1 MKNLS
6 RIAGSGLVVALIAAA
21 AAVSGGH
28 VMAADCHD
36 TPNAGVDW
44 SECTKKNLMLEGSDF
59 EKASLAGT
67 DLSQTSLKNA
77 NLASANLEKATLI
90 RAWLE
95 GAKADEARFDKI
107 EAYRVVFQNASA
119 QRASFISAELQR
131 ADFTGAQLSGAN
143 FEKAELGRATFETAV
158 LTGARFALANLSR
171 ADLSGARFEGSI
183 DFDRA
188 FMFLT
193 RIEGLDLSAATGLQQ
208 SQIEL
213 ACGDTSTKL
222 PSGLSMPKNWPC
234 ATD

>member
-1 MKNLS
+1 MKNVS
-6 RIAGSGLVVALIAAA
+6 RIARSRLAVTLVAVA

-36 TPNAGVDW
+36 TPSAGVDW

-59 EKASLAGT
+59 EKANLAGA

-77 NLASANLEKATLI
+77 NLDAANFEKATLI

-95 GAKADEARFDKI
+95 GAKADDATFDKI
-107 EAYRVVFQNASA
+107 EAYRAVFQDASA
-119 QRASFISAELQR
+119 QNSSFVSAELQR
-131 ADFTGAQLSGAN
+131 ADFTRAQLSGAN
-143 FEKAELGRATFETAV
+143 FEKAELGRATFEKAV

-171 ADLSGARFEGSI
+171 VDLSGASFGGPV

-213 ACGDTSTKL
+213 ACGDASTKL
-222 PSGLSMPKNWPC
+222 PSGLTMPKDWPC